1 MRLYRITKLKYL
13 TSYSGQG
20 KSFQDG
26 ARWNSPGLPVLYF
39 GSSPAVALLEMANY
53 LPSPRLVPKDYN
65 LGIYELPDSTK
76 TKTLTVDDLP
86 DDWADFPYPL
96 STQLIGSNWLNSN
109 QELCLIVPSAAI
121 PEGMENIVIVN
132 PNHPQIGNLKLS
144 SATPNLYN
152 KRAFQGI

>member
-1 MRLYRITKLKYL
+1 MRLYRITKQKYL

-39 GSSPAVALLEMANY
+39 ASSPAVALLEMANY
-53 LPSPRLVPKDYN
+53 LPSPRLIPKDYN
-65 LGIYELPDSTK
+65 LGIYDLPSNTK
-76 TKTLTVDDLP
+76 TKTLTIDDLP

-132 PNHPQIGNLKLS
+132 PNHPQIGDLQLTS
-144 SATPNLYN
+144 TTPNLYN

>member
-1 MRLYRITKLKYL
+1 
-13 TSYSGQG
+13 
-20 KSFQDG
+20 
-26 ARWNSPGLPVLYF
+26 
-39 GSSPAVALLEMANY
+39 MANY

-65 LGIYELPDSTK
+65 LGIYVLPSDTK
-76 TKTLTVDDLP
+76 TKTLTIDDLP

-96 STQLIGSNWLNSN
+96 STQLIGTSWLKSN

-132 PNHPQIGNLKLS
+132 PNHPQIGDLQLT

>member
-1 MRLYRITKLKYL
+1 MRLYRITKRKYL
-13 TSYSGQG
+13 TSYSGRE

-26 ARWNSPGLPVLYF
+26 ARWNSPGFPVLYF

-65 LGIYELPDSTK
+65 LGIYELPSDTK
-76 TKTLTVDDLP
+76 TKTLTIDDLS
-86 DDWADFPYPL
+86 DDWANFPYPL

-109 QELCLIVPSAAI
+109 EELCLVVPSAAI

-144 SATPNLYN
+144 YATPNLYN
-152 KRAFQGI
+152 RRAFKGI

>member
-26 ARWNSPGLPVLYF
+26 ARWNSPGFPVLYF
-39 GSSPAVALLEMANY
+39 ASSPAVALLEMANY

-65 LGIYELPDSTK
+65 LGIYELPSNTK
-76 TKTLTVDDLP
+76 SKTLTVDDLP

-96 STQLIGSNWLNSN
+96 STQLIGSKWLNSN
-109 QELCLIVPSAAI
+109 DELCLIVPSAAI

-132 PNHPQIGNLKLS
+132 PNHPQIGSLKLS
-144 SATPNLYN
+144 YATPSLYN
-152 KRAFQGI
+152 KRAFEGI